1 MSAPFLRIEVGLHAG
16 LPRRAS
22 TDREGRLLT
31 GSDDCTARLWDT
43 ATGELLRVFRPP
55 IGTGHQGK
63 IFAVA
68 LSPDGAMAAM
78 GGVLAESNGYM
89 TRVFACGAQDGELI
103 WVSEPII
110 GYIREMAFTPAGD
123 RLVVSTSSLALT
135 LIDAADGRV
144 LEKGGDSVAD
154 VYGVV
159 TDGAD
164 IWLTSFDGTLRMYD
178 MALTLKKKVN
188 IGAQGYR
195 LALSPTGKK
204 IAVGMNNSTAME
216 VRSAKTLK
224 LLYRPDVSGIGSGGY
239 LCAVG
244 WSGDHLYGAG
254 TWYDR
259 GRMVR
264 RWEKGGRGVH
274 LDRRIQTAESVLC
287 IAPLPAGVVCLGL
300 PWAVLDGPDPRP
312 PNNGLIAAWQAGP
325 TLQLSDDAR
334 IVRFRWND
342 KPDDWGSF
350 SITETRL
357 TAVDSAPLRPPRTDG
372 LPVTDWQNNC
382 APKFDGAHIQMESW
396 EAARSLAISDD
407 ASMFAIGT
415 DFNLRCFS
423 SNGQQRW
430 ARATAGSAWSVN
442 LSADGQVLVAM
453 LSDGTIRWHRTSDGA
468 LLLTLF
474 PHAER
479 QPWVCWTP
487 SGYYS
492 VAPGTDELIGWHVN
506 REPLQTAD
514 FFPISRFSE
523 ELHHPDA
530 PLAVLDALDEVR
542 GLASIGLIPIEV
554 TGNLPPVLKLEE
566 VWMVDGMLKIQV
578 SGRSP
583 GGQPIDR
590 VWVRVD
596 GRPAWEEVTGSG
608 PWTLTLQISPF
619 ATQVAVF
626 ASCGE
631 NISVAL
637 IVTPARLKALLRPPE
652 AAAEEARIAPPEALS
667 ADTAAG
673 TAADA
678 RALPRP
684 APPPGA
690 PIQAAPDLAGAA
702 RAKAAPSQKFRALIA
717 GQDAQMA
724 AALAQRIGADA
735 REMDFRSGLDW
746 LRKDPAGLSILVM
759 PAPEGRARD
768 LRFPGASSDAEKPVT
783 SRELQ
788 RAVEGFPGKLWV
800 IIGCGDGDLSVLL
813 ERLGSPEVGAMVLA
827 APPGLALALERT
839 EGVSIEEL
847 ARNLCAASKGAGVFM
862 RARTATDVEIPAKA

>member
-31 GSDDCTARLWDT
+31 GGDDCTARLWDT
-43 ATGELLRVFRPP
+43 ATGELLRVLRPP

-63 IFAVA
+63 VFAVA

-78 GGVLAESNGYM
+78 GGVLAESTGYM
-89 TRVFACGAQDGELI
+89 TRVFTCGAQDGELL
-103 WVSEPII
+103 WTSEPII
-110 GYIREMAFTPAGD
+110 GYIRQMVFTPKGD
-123 RLVVSTSSLALT
+123 RLVVSTSSLAL
-135 LIDAADGRV
+135 LLVDAADGRV
-144 LEKGGDSVAD
+144 VAKCGDMVSD

-159 TDGAD
+159 TDGEH

-178 MALTLKKKVN
+178 MGLALKKKVK
-188 IGAQGYR
+188 IGAQGYQ
-195 LALSPTGKK
+195 LSLSEDGKK
-204 IAVGMNNSTAME
+204 LVIGMNNSTAIE
-216 VRSAKTLK
+216 VRSAQTLK
-224 LLYRPDVSGIGSGGY
+224 LLYKPDVSGIPSGGY
-239 LCAVG
+239 LCAVCF
-244 WSGDHLYGAG
+244 SGDHLYAAG

-264 RWEKGGRGVH
+264 RWEKGGRGAH

-287 IAPLPAGVVCLGL
+287 IAPLPAGIVCLGQ

-312 PNNGLIAAWQAGP
+312 PTAGLIAAWQAGP

-334 IVRFRWND
+334 TVRFRWND

-350 SITETRL
+350 SVKETRM

-372 LPVTDWQNNC
+372 LAVTDWNGNY
-382 APKFDGAHIQMESW
+382 APKLNGSRLPMEAW
-396 EAARSLAISDD
+396 EASRSLAVSDD
-407 ASMFAIGT
+407 ASLFVIGAE
-415 DFNLRCFS
+415 FNLRCFS
-423 SNGQQRW
+423 ANGQHRW
-430 ARATAGSAWSVN
+430 TRPMPGAAWSVN
-442 LSADGQVLVAM
+442 LSADGQILVAM
-453 LSDGTIRWHRTSDGA
+453 LSNGTICWHRAGDGA

-514 FFPISRFSE
+514 FFPISRFSQ

-530 PLAVLDALDEVR
+530 PRAVLDCLDEVA
-542 GLASIGLIPIEV
+542 GLRSIGLVPIEV
-554 TGNLPPVLKLEE
+554 TGSLPPVLKLEE

-590 VWVRVD
+590 VWARVD

-626 ASCGE
+626 GASGE
-631 NISVAL
+631 SVSVAL
-637 IVTPARLKALLRPPE
+637 IVPPARLKALLLPPQAAE
-652 AAAEEARIAPPEALS
+652 AAHGGASS
-667 ADTAAG
+667 ADAPI
-673 TAADA
+673 AADA
-678 RALPRP
+678 GAVAAPIQAAPRAAPDDLSVRP
-684 APPPGA
+684 APPPG
-690 PIQAAPDLAGAA
+690 LAGAA
-702 RAKAAPSQKFRALIA
+702 QAKAAPSQRFRALIV
-717 GQDAQMA
+717 GQDAPTTR
-724 AALAQRIGADA
+724 ALTQRLSAEA
-735 REMDFRSGLDW
+735 REMDFRGGLDW
-746 LRKDPAGLSILVM
+746 LRQEPAGLSILVM

-768 LRFPGASSDAEKPVT
+768 LRFPDAEKPVT
-783 SRELQ
+783 GRELQ

-800 IIGCGDGDLSVLL
+800 IIGHGDADLSVLL

-827 APPGLALALERT
+827 APPGLARALERT
-839 EGVSIEEL
+839 EGASVEEL

-862 RARTATDVEIPAKA
+862 RARTATDVEIPAKG